1 MLSVLDRYILRSLLI
16 NYLIAIGA
24 MISLYVV
31 LDLFVNMD
39 EFTEQGYPLTTVI
52 NTNTLILNANR
63 GRG

>member
-16 NYLIAIGA
+16 NYLIAIGT

-39 EFTEQGYPLTTVI
+39 EFTEQGYPLVTVVK
-52 NTNTLILNANR
+52 NVMMTHDEA
-63 GRG
+63 